1 MPVALESNRHSFYH
15 IRFDFLTA
23 TVILPLLFLS
33 FQLSLLS
40 FLSFFQ
46 ALHETGLLHRLLFVF
61 FQLGQQLIFVNRITE
76 DDSLQDRD
84 QCRDEVIVSQT
95 GCILVEEYQHH
106 QRHHIH
112 HRFHP
117 RHLLLS
123 GIRLFHIELRIYNV
137 RYGHQQ
143 TEQTDM
149 VTEVRRNNRNIC
161 IPTYNRIISRQV
173 VRPKETLM
181 TQFDC

>member
-84 QCRDEVIVSQT
+84 QCRDEVIYIIAFIPGICCCPVFVCS
-95 GCILVEEYQHH
+95 ILNFVYIMFVTVINKQNKL
-106 QRHHIH
+106 IWL
-112 HRFHP
+112 P
-117 RHLLLS
+117 KYGVII
-123 GIRLFHIELRIYNV
+123 GIYVFQLTIA
-137 RYGHQQ
+137 
-143 TEQTDM
+143 
-149 VTEVRRNNRNIC
+149 
-161 IPTYNRIISRQV
+161 S
-173 VRPKETLM
+173 
-181 TQFDC
+181 